1 MRNYLSECHLRGTED
16 SFHASKTANS
26 QGNQNKYEKW
36 EWKGKLLLFPFSF
49 NNIAQRRK

>member
-1 MRNYLSECHLRGTED
+1 MRNYLSECYLRGTED

-36 EWKGKLLLFPFSF
+36 EWEAAPFSF
-49 NNIAQRRK
+49 FF